1 MKFQTEYGEVE
12 ITVNAIRK
20 LVYLSVLE
28 TYGPIS
34 IGSDNW
40 FSRWF
45 SSEEGKIKVEE
56 DEYGHLKIDIFV
68 EVEFGTKV
76 TEVGKNIEENVV
88 HKLRAFANCENPEVN
103 VHIIGVR

>member
-1 MKFQTEYGEVE
+1 MKFQTQYGEIE

-20 LVYLSVLE
+20 LVYLAVLE

-40 FSRWF
+40 FNRWF
-45 SSEEGKIKVEE
+45 SSDEGKIRVEE

-68 EVEFGTKV
+68 EVEYGTKV

-88 HKLRAFANCENPEVN
+88 HKLKAFANCENAEVD

>member
-12 ITVNAIRK
+12 ITVNAIRR
-20 LVYLSVLE
+20 LVYLAVME

-40 FSRWF
+40 FSKWF

-56 DEYGHLKIDIFV
+56 DEYGRINIDIFV
-68 EVEFGTKV
+68 EVEYGTKV
-76 TEVGKNIEENVV
+76 TEVGRNIEENVK
-88 HKLRAFANCENPEVN
+88 HKLSYLANCENVEVN

>member
-1 MKFQTEYGEVE
+1 MKFQTEYGEVD

-20 LVYLSVLE
+20 LVYLAVLE

-40 FSRWF
+40 FTKWF

-76 TEVGKNIEENVV
+76 TEVGKNIEENVM
-88 HKLRAFANCENPEVN
+88 HKLSAFANCENAEVN
-103 VHIIGVR
+103 VNITGVR

>member
-1 MKFQTEYGEVE
+1 MKFQTEYGEVD

-20 LVYLSVLE
+20 LVYLAVLE

-40 FSRWF
+40 FSKWF

-76 TEVGKNIEENVV
+76 TEVGKNIEENVA
-88 HKLRAFANCENPEVN
+88 HKLKAFANCENPEIN
-103 VHIIGVR
+103 VHITGVR

>member
-20 LVYLSVLE
+20 LVYLAVME

-40 FSRWF
+40 FSKWF
-45 SSEEGKIKVEE
+45 ASEEGKIKVEE
-56 DEYGHLKIDIFV
+56 DEYGRINIDIFV
-68 EVEFGTKV
+68 EVEYGTKV
-76 TEVGKNIEENVV
+76 TEVGKNIEENVK
-88 HKLRAFANCENPEVN
+88 HKLSYFANCENVEVN
-103 VHIIGVR
+103 VHVIGVR

>member
-20 LVYLSVLE
+20 LVYLAVME

-34 IGSDNW
+34 IGTDNW
-40 FSRWF
+40 FSKWF

-56 DEYGHLKIDIFV
+56 DEYGRISVDIFV
-68 EVEFGTKV
+68 EVEYGTKV
-76 TEVGKNIEENVV
+76 TEVGRNIEENVK
-88 HKLRAFANCENPEVN
+88 HKLSHFANCDNVEVN

>member
-12 ITVNAIRK
+12 ITVNALRK
-20 LVYLSVLE
+20 LTYLAVME

-40 FSRWF
+40 FSKWF

-56 DEYGHLKIDIFV
+56 DEYGHINIDIFV
-68 EVEFGTKV
+68 EVEYGTKV
-76 TEVGKNIEENVV
+76 TEVGRNIEKNVR
-88 HKLRAFANCENPEVN
+88 HKLQYLANCENVDVN
-103 VHIIGVR
+103 VHIIGVK

>member
-1 MKFQTEYGEVE
+1 MKIQNEYGEIE

-20 LVYLSVLE
+20 LVYLGVIE

-34 IGSDNW
+34 IGTDNW
-40 FSRWF
+40 FSGWF

-56 DEYGHLKIDIFV
+56 DDFGHITIDIFV
-68 EVEFGTKV
+68 EVEYGTKV
-76 TEVGKNIEENVV
+76 TEVAKNIEENVQ
-88 HKLRAFANCENPEVN
+88 HKLKSYANCENADIN

>member
-1 MKFQTEYGEVE
+1 
-12 ITVNAIRK
+12 
-20 LVYLSVLE
+20 LV
-28 TYGPIS
+28 
-34 IGSDNW
+34 
-40 FSRWF
+40 SRWF

-76 TEVGKNIEENVV
+76 TEVGKNIEENVI
-88 HKLRAFANCENPEVN
+88 HKLHAFANCENPEVN

>member
-1 MKFQTEYGEVE
+1 MKFQTEYGEVD

-20 LVYLSVLE
+20 LVYLAVLE

-40 FSRWF
+40 FTKWF

-76 TEVGKNIEENVV
+76 TEVGKNIEENVM
-88 HKLRAFANCENPEVN
+88 HKLIAFANCENAEVN
-103 VHIIGVR
+103 VNITGVR

>member
-1 MKFQTEYGEVE
+1 MKFPTEYGEVE

-20 LVYLSVLE
+20 LVYLAVLE

-76 TEVGKNIEENVV
+76 TEVAKNIEENVV
-88 HKLRAFANCENPEVN
+88 HKLSAFANCENPEVN
-103 VHIIGVR
+103 VHVIGVR